1 MNYVLSI
8 LRVITNNHKADLN
21 QWNNNLDCSISQTK
35 YMNSNFNINRIE
47 FKLSTV
53 RNLSSVAQYFNK

>member
-21 QWNNNLDCSISQTK
+21 QWYNNLDCSISQTK